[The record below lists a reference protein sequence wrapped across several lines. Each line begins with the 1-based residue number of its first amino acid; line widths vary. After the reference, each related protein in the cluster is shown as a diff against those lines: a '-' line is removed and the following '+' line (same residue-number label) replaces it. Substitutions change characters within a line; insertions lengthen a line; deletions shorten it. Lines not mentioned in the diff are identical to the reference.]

1 MPKKNSNRNARSVGG
16 KAEAL
21 LLSQLSQSG
30 YEARRTHL
38 SAFPDIIAWKGKQFL
53 LIEVK
58 ARTVNGELVNEAAVI
73 NNTLSAFRS
82 DAKKLKESPISNV
95 LCFIRIQKPY
105 HDYWRAYLWKDKQT
119 REVDIEAYIPS
130 VVQKELIA

>member
-1 MPKKNSNRNARSVGG
+1 MPKKNTNRNARSVGA

-58 ARTVNGELVNEAAVI
+58 ARTVTGELAGESSII
-73 NNTLSAFRS
+73 NNTLSTFRS
-82 DAKKLKESPISNV
+82 DAKKLIPSPLTDV

-105 HDYWRAYLWKDKQT
+105 HDYWRAYSWDKNGTQ
-119 REVDIEAYIPS
+119 EVDIQRYIPS
-130 VVQKELIA
+130 VVQKELTT